1 MFNNLWTEKY
11 RPTTLDGMVLSA
23 NNRVYFKSIKDE
35 IPNLLFVGSPGI
47 GKTTIAKIIVQD
59 ILKCQYLYINASD
72 ENGIDTIRSK
82 VSNFSQN
89 KEH

>member
-11 RPTTLDGMVLSA
+11 RPTTLDEMVLSA

-47 GKTTIAKIIVQD
+47 GKNTIAKIIIKLQ
-59 ILKCQYLYINASD
+59 IL
-72 ENGIDTIRSK
+72 
-82 VSNFSQN
+82 FFN
-89 KEH
+89 KKDFIFCVNVKLFIIIFYYC